1 MDKCVTLCYELHTAP
16 EDRKDSVNSSHTS
29 LTETGKG
36 NECVRSVTYNQKG
49 AAHFVDHQCESHMLT
64 MQLTQLLLDSAMD
77 EDDRTDAWLRAQ
89 GNWLLELDTMY
100 DTWYLSADESDR
112 KLIAADR
119 MAFDE
124 LIEAR
129 REALEELYPNDPATA
144 AEVLA
149 NMIMNR
155 TELVCRV
162 LHDAEI
168 LTD

>member
-1 MDKCVTLCYELHTAP
+1 MAV
-16 EDRKDSVNSSHTS
+16 
-29 LTETGKG
+29 
-36 NECVRSVTYNQKG
+36 
-49 AAHFVDHQCESHMLT
+49 
-64 MQLTQLLLDSAMD
+64 D

-119 MAFDE
+119 MSFDD

-155 TELVCRV
+155 TELICRV
-162 LHDAEI
+162 LHEAEV